1 MIRELKSGSRLFSP
15 RRLINSL
22 VRWVLGVHSPE
33 GTIRIQNTATPD
45 EKSIALDVDMAAI
58 IAKMNERNVGMTD
71 AQRQDSADI
80 MRAHLDGTSLVWTNE
95 VATINKDWLTKQLET
110 NDGSTEGAEL
120 VPLGTSASESYSDG
134 GSVGA
139 SDYAARYDHTH
150 RLPTANEITNGVA
163 TVADDLASIKSTAET
178 AQTAADAAQTAA
190 DAAQTTATAAQT
202 AAETA
207 QTTADAAQTTAD
219 EAKSGLDN
227 ITTGEGD
234 NRRVPLS
241 KLTGNIDGHTGT
253 CYVTIDNDGSLGH
266 SGNNAFN
273 LLDAVASKSSTTDA
287 TTLITSDDI
296 GTNGAQW
303 LKTAQDS
310 TTATK
315 LITDDDF
322 DLTEEEVTTLQ
333 ELATEATSTTASTTN
348 VPSGQSDSAS
358 TKWQTED
365 TTTGAPSYTAGD
377 DTGKGVSVFC
387 FTREAFY
394 SGTNDGGK
402 YMMSLFGRTMTYD
415 HLGRLTGISKE
426 TAVGRPIS
434 IYPTDS
440 ATNTTT
446 LTQTSSTSYTTAN
459 LPSVLDTTKWNSQN
473 ANNITSATNNIKFDV
488 VSRCVKSA
496 QINYLYMRTITF
508 SPAGGIL
515 EVSAENKVIPCVDI
529 SYTTG

>member
-33 GTIRIQNTATPD
+33 GTIKIQNTATPD

-120 VPLGTSASESYSDG
+120 VPLGTSAPESYSDG
-134 GSVGA
+134 GAVGV

-150 RLPTANEITNGVA
+150 RFPTAAEVTNGNS
-163 TVADDLASIKSTAET
+163 TVADDLSSIKTTAEEANTT
-178 AQTAADAAQTAA
+178 AEEAKTTAGK
-190 DAAQTTATAAQT
+190 AQTTAN
-202 AAETA
+202 TA
-207 QTTADAAQTTAD
+207 QTTANTAQS
-219 EAKSGLDN
+219 ELDKV
-227 ITTGEGD
+227 TTGEGD

-241 KLTGNIDGHTGT
+241 KLTGNISGHTGT
-253 CYVTIDNDGSLGH
+253 CYVTIENDGSLGH
-266 SGNNAFN
+266 SGNTAFE
-273 LLDAVASKSSTTDA
+273 LLNTVASKSSTTDA
-287 TTLITSDDI
+287 TTLITSEDV
-296 GTNGAQW
+296 GKNGAAW
-303 LKTAQDS
+303 LKTAQSS

-322 DLTEEEVTTLQ
+322 DLTEDEVTTLQ
-333 ELATEATSTTASTTN
+333 EVATEAASTTASTTA
-348 VPSGQSDSAS
+348 VTSGMSNSAA
-358 TKWQTED
+358 TKWQTAD
-365 TTTGAPSYTAGD
+365 TTTGEPSYTAGA
-377 DTGKGVSVFC
+377 DTGNGVSVFC

-394 SGTNDGGK
+394 SGSADGGK

-426 TAVGRPIS
+426 MSVGRPIS
-434 IYPTDS
+434 VYPTNW

-446 LTQTSSTSYTTAN
+446 LAQTSSTSYTTAN
-459 LPSVLDTTKWNSQN
+459 LPDALNTTKWNSQN

-488 VSRCVKSA
+488 ISRCVKSA

-508 SPAGGIL
+508 SPGGGIL